1 MLEIWNSLPPEFRLP
16 DPEAHVTVW
25 RGDKISRLAT
35 GMSCRLQGCDSE
47 RVVLQASRNGPKA
60 LLNLVDRQTGAAPD
74 SPLTSVAT
82 DLRMAQL
89 YARPDEEETI
99 FEVSIPA
106 HRIVRDPSSIGA
118 PYWPKDSEMFVV
130 GGIEL
135 SDYRKFKSNNDNC
148 AASELA
154 FTEDGVT
161 WVATALSNP
170 RKFPDTVL
178 PNPLG
183 VWREVN
189 SNISRLGTWLW

>member
-47 RVVLQASRNGPKA
+47 RVVLQASRNGPKS

-74 SPLTSVAT
+74 SPLISVAT

-106 HRIVRDPSSIGA
+106 HRIVRDPGSIGA
-118 PYWPKDSEMFVV
+118 PRWPQDSELFVV
-130 GGIEL
+130 GAIKPSNL
-135 SDYRKFKSNNDNC
+135 KRFKSNNDNR

-154 FTEDGVT
+154 FTDDGVT
-161 WVATALSNP
+161 WVANALSNP
-170 RKFPDTVL
+170 RTFPDTIL

-183 VWREVN
+183 VWEEVN
-189 SNISRLGTWLW
+189 SSVGSLE